1 MAAVSEMA
9 LRAERGSA
17 RQEDAPI
24 GLLWLKRDRQG
35 VVPMGLH
42 AASRAARVHQGRELP
57 AGEDPSA
64 VVCFPGAEEDVAPE
78 VENARALAPDAV
90 VLVFAPS
97 PSLRLARAALGAGA
111 GGLLH
116 AGMRPEQVLRAVRA
130 AFRGETVLPRGL
142 LSEWVDEQRPPDLGV
157 LLSAR
162 QREILGLL
170 AEGATNA
177 EIAGRLYLSEST
189 VKQHLRA
196 AYKALGVRNRR
207 EAAALWR
214 RCRRGWTS
222 IRP

>member
-1 MAAVSEMA
+1 VAVVDETVLREEAGAA
-9 LRAERGSA
+9 GT
-17 RQEDAPI
+17 EDAPI
-24 GLLWLKRDRQG
+24 GLLWLRRDQQG

-42 AASRAARVHQGRELP
+42 AAPRAARVHQGRERP
-57 AGEDPSA
+57 AGEEPSV
-64 VVCFPGAEEDVAPE
+64 VVCFPSVQDVVPE
-78 VENARALAPDAV
+78 VEGARALAPNAV

-111 GGLLH
+111 GGLLR
-116 AGMRPEQVLRAVRA
+116 AGMPPEQVLRAVRVA
-130 AFRGETVLPRGL
+130 LLGETVLPRSL
-142 LSEWVDEQRPPDLGV
+142 LSEWVDEQRPPDLGA
-157 LLSAR
+157 LISAR

-177 EIAGRLYLSEST
+177 EIAGRLFLSEST
-189 VKQHLRA
+189 IKQHLRA

-207 EAAALWR
+207 EAAASWR